1 MIFLPLPDDDEVL
14 ILRGEVYR
22 YGGPRP
28 ATLAKWACR
37 PSEAPIDL
45 PYVMVGRCAAYRVGV
60 LRRLRKVLTF
70 HHSTE
75 RTVAAEQRKARREA
89 V

>member
-1 MIFLPLPDDDEVL
+1 MFEPLPAEDDTL
-14 ILRGEVYR
+14 ILRSDLHL
-22 YGGPRP
+22 YGFPKP

-37 PSEAPIDL
+37 PNEAPCDI
-45 PYVMVGRCAAYRVGV
+45 PYTIVGRQAAYRVGD